1 MNIDKRLF
9 RQIRSMPGA
18 LGLTALFGWLG
29 GILVILQ
36 ARTLTT
42 IVAGAF
48 LQHLSREVLR
58 PVFITLLVVMIFRGL
73 ALFLAEY
80 WAGWL
85 AIEAKQRIRKQFIEH
100 ISALGPAFTQNQQSA
115 ELVNQA
121 INGIE
126 ALDAYFAQYI
136 PQLFLAA
143 LIPIS
148 ILVVVFPADWLSGL
162 VLLLTAPLVPIF
174 MILLGKGSEIITR
187 RQWTAMNRLS
197 NYFLDSIQ
205 GLRELKQLGRS
216 SDRARRVDEAAEQY
230 RKVTMQVL
238 RITFLSAFV
247 LEFLSTISTAVI
259 AVEIGLRLL
268 YGQMHFYQA
277 FFILLLAPEFYQP
290 LRMLGQR
297 FHAGMNG
304 ITAAKDIYRV
314 LEIPVADQAAAQTV
328 SLYADW
334 AGQEIRFEN
343 VRFTYPARELP
354 AVDGVSFSLRP
365 GTATALV
372 GDSGAGKS
380 TIAQLLM
387 RFFPPDSGVIWI
399 GNVPLSAIKTD
410 EWYRWITW
418 VPQQPFIFHDSLRAN
433 LLLGKA
439 DATPAE
445 IEAAIQAARLDQVI
459 AGLPQGLDTN
469 LSEGG
474 ARLSGGQIQRLA
486 LARAFLAN
494 TPIVVL
500 DEPTAHLDAGLEKD
514 LEEAVRRLCQL
525 RTVLVI
531 AHRMNTVVSA
541 DQILVMQAGKM
552 IERGNHVS
560 LMQQSGVYRALTA
573 AYLDGVQ

>member
-1 MNIDKRLF
+1 
-9 RQIRSMPGA
+9 
-18 LGLTALFGWLG
+18 
-29 GILVILQ
+29 
-36 ARTLTT
+36 
-42 IVAGAF
+42 
-48 LQHLSREVLR
+48 
-58 PVFITLLVVMIFRGL
+58 
-73 ALFLAEY
+73 
-80 WAGWL
+80 
-85 AIEAKQRIRKQFIEH
+85 
-100 ISALGPAFTQNQQSA
+100 
-115 ELVNQA
+115 
-121 INGIE
+121 
-126 ALDAYFAQYI
+126 
-136 PQLFLAA
+136 
-143 LIPIS
+143 
-148 ILVVVFPADWLSGL
+148 
-162 VLLLTAPLVPIF
+162 
-174 MILLGKGSEIITR
+174 
-187 RQWTAMNRLS
+187 
-197 NYFLDSIQ
+197 
-205 GLRELKQLGRS
+205 
-216 SDRARRVDEAAEQY
+216 
-230 RKVTMQVL
+230 
-238 RITFLSAFV
+238 
-247 LEFLSTISTAVI
+247 
-259 AVEIGLRLL
+259 
-268 YGQMHFYQA
+268 MHFYQA

-328 SLYADW
+328 SMNADW

-474 ARLSGGQIQRLA
+474 SRLSGGQIQRLA

-541 DQILVMQAGKM
+541 DQILVMQAGKI
-552 IERGNHVS
+552 IESGDHGS